1 MKRDHSLSM
10 IAAALACAAFMGNA
24 SAGTYSNGTQT
35 ATFTVSLV
43 LQGGCTISANPL
55 NFIATGPLTA
65 ALNQQS
71 TVAVNCTNTTP
82 YNIGLDAGSATGST
96 VATRLMVGTS
106 SGNTGSTVSY
116 QLYQDAA
123 HATVWGN
130 TQGTNTVGGIGNG
143 AAQSIPI
150 YGQVPTQSTP
160 QPDTYQ
166 SSVTAT
172 VYF

>member
-1 MKRDHSLSM
+1 MKRDRSFSM
-10 IAAALACAAFMGNA
+10 IAAALACAAFTGNA
-24 SAGTYSNGTQT
+24 SAGTYSNGTAT
-35 ATFTVSLV
+35 ATLTVSLV
-43 LQGGCTISANPL
+43 LQGGCTIAANPL
-55 NFIATGPLTA
+55 AFTATGPLTT

-82 YNIGLDAGSATGST
+82 YNIGLDAGTVTGST
-96 VATRLMVGTS
+96 IATRLMAGTS
-106 SGNTGSTVSY
+106 SGNTGTAVSF

-123 HATVWGN
+123 HVNVWGN

-143 AAQSIPI
+143 AAQSIAI
-150 YGQVPTQSTP
+150 YGQVPTQPTP

-166 SSVTAT
+166 TSVTAT